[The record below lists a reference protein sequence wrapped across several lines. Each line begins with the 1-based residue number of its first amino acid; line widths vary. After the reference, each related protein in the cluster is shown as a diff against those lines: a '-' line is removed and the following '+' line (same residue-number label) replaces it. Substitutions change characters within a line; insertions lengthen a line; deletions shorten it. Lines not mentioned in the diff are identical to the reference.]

1 MHYDEVS
8 QNNVWHKYREILS
21 YIHWL
26 NINPR
31 LIVVFFFQMS
41 QFVTED
47 VQTVMINDAGVYS
60 HPIIVAVESPD
71 QINEVFDVISYS
83 KVRSSLSLFCSK
95 FGNKRDSLTST
106 CIYVQSISL

>member
-1 MHYDEVS
+1 MA
-8 QNNVWHKYREILS
+8 K
-21 YIHWL
+21 
-26 NINPR
+26 
-31 LIVVFFFQMS
+31 LIVGFFQMS

-83 KVRSSLSLFCSK
+83 KVRSRTLVLYLHSAPSLVIKVIHEEL
-95 FGNKRDSLTST
+95 LP
-106 CIYVQSISL
+106 LLAH